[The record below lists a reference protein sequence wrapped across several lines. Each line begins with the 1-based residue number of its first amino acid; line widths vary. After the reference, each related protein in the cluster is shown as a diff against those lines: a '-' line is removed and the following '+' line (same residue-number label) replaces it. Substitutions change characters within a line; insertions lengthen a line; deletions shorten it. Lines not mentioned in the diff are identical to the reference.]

1 MKIKNVKNK
10 VEKVLKDFPHTRDND
25 MALLSIIWN
34 IELGGKE
41 VSENMDAFQF
51 LCLLSRKE
59 LSNPVS
65 LWRCRQKI
73 QEENPELR
81 GEKWKSRQEHSK
93 HVVEEIRNWDVPD
106 NQMELL

>member
-10 VEKVLKDFPHTRDND
+10 VTEILENHTKSRDND
-25 MALLSIIWN
+25 MQLLAIVWN

-41 VSENMDAFQF
+41 VSSNMDTFHF
-51 LCLLSRKE
+51 FCLLSKKK

-73 QEENPELR
+73 QEENPQLR
-81 GEKWKSRQEHSK
+81 GKKWKARQEHSK
-93 HVVEEIRNWDVPD
+93 NVVEELRTWDVSD

>member
-10 VEKVLKDFPHTRDND
+10 VEDILKNVPEARDND
-25 MALLSIIWN
+25 MKLLAIVWN
-34 IELGGKE
+34 EECGGK
-41 VSENMDAFQF
+41 DATDKMSAFEL

-73 QEENPELR
+73 QEEQESLR
-81 GEKWKSRQEHSK
+81 GEQWKARQEHSK
-93 HVVEEIRNWDVPD
+93 NVVEEIRSWDVPD
-106 NQMELL
+106 NQENLF